1 MAGINDYSNTPSLNT
16 TINTIDVDEGCNP
29 ANINDAIRQL
39 MADIADVDDGV
50 VPLQTPDINGG
61 TIDGASLGASSPIT
75 SAIISGD
82 LTVNTDALKVD
93 STNKFVGIG
102 TASPSAE
109 LDIQADVP
117 SIKLTDTDGT
127 NQIGLIYENA
137 GNLFLQSQNDT
148 TNGGIGFRTYDGTT
162 LSDTVRITGDG
173 RLGIG
178 IVPSNARLEV
188 SNGDS
193 GVTPFGD
200 VFFEDDAGFSLALAT
215 PNTDSAN
222 INFADPESN
231 NVGQIGYDHS
241 NNSMTF
247 NTNGSEAIRINE
259 FGYVGID
266 QTNPVYLLHIRDA
279 GAVGSSAEI
288 GLALT
293 NSGNFYFQ
301 TDNANQVFFNDTSTS
316 AGTHNYIFFRYQGA
330 TIGDI
335 DTTNNTTIRYNTFTG
350 GHWSQFHDGTNPELK
365 KGTVMSLTGD
375 KLEYSKCEKTVI
387 KEDGTEEVQKFEIAG
402 THEIGSEV
410 TVPNDDYGEEN
421 STTTATVV
429 SNYNADHLVKVK
441 VSDSIADKAVYGV
454 WAGKYND
461 GDLSVEALGTS
472 TIRIKQG
479 EVLEVGDLLESA
491 GDGTAQKQTD
501 DTIKNSTIAK
511 VTSPNVIETFDD
523 NSFLVSCVLYC
534 G

>member
-1 MAGINDYSNTPSLNT
+1 MAS
-16 TINTIDVDEGCNP
+16 
-29 ANINDAIRQL
+29 
-39 MADIADVDDGV
+39 
-50 VPLQTPDINGG
+50 
-61 TIDGASLGASSPIT
+61 
-75 SAIISGD
+75 II
-82 LTVNTDALKVD
+82 KVD
-93 STNKFVGIG
+93 TIKDTSDNTLLTSSSGNV
-102 TASPSAE
+102 
-109 LDIQADVP
+109 
-117 SIKLTDTDGT
+117 SISNDLVVDTDT
-127 NQIGLIYENA
+127 LYV
-137 GNLFLQSQNDT
+137 DT
-148 TNGGIGFRTYDGTT
+148 TNNK
-162 LSDTVRITGDG
+162 V
-173 RLGIG
+173 GIG
-178 IVPSNARLEV
+178 IVPSGARLEV

-200 VFFEDDAGFSLALAT
+200 VFFEDDAGFALALAT
-215 PNTDSAN
+215 PNTDSAV

-241 NNSMTF
+241 DNSMTF
-247 NTNGSEAIRINE
+247 DTNGSEAMRIDSSGN
-259 FGYVGID
+259 VGIGTSSPNTVID
-266 QTNPVYLLHIRDA
+266 ARQTSTGGSTQIRVYNTDNSNTTTQTAGLFLAPDSRGNGALIFAEKENADFSTVASRDVSLVFSPVLNNSQTEAMRITSSGSIGIAQTNPIYPLHIKDA
-279 GAVGSSAEI
+279 GNAGSSDENGQAFDAN
-288 GLALT
+288 G
-293 NSGNFYFQ
+293 SMYFQ
-301 TDNANQVFFNDTSTS
+301 TNNTSQMFLNDSS
-316 AGTHNYIFFRYQGA
+316 GAAGTHNYILFRYQGA

-335 DTTNNTTIRYNTFTG
+335 DTTNNTLIRYNTFTG

-375 KLEYSKCEKTVI
+375 KLEYSKCEKTI
-387 KEDGTEEVQKFEIAG
+387 TKEDGTEEVQKFEIAG

-410 TVPNDDYGEEN
+410 TVPNDEYGEEN

-441 VSDSIADKAVYGV
+441 VSDSVADKGVYGV

-491 GDGTAQKQTD
+491 GDGTAQKQSD
-501 DTIKNSTIAK
+501 GIIKNSTIAK
-511 VTSPNVIETFDD
+511 VTSPTPIETFDD